1 MASLSARALA
11 SALGNWRGL
20 SAAPVYSALADRIR
34 LLVLDGRLALGT
46 RLPAERELATHL
58 SLSRTTISAA
68 YAELRESGYL
78 ESLRGSGSVVRL
90 PSRGAAPHDLIA
102 PPEFLDFS
110 QATLPAVPQVAVAAE
125 RAAALLP
132 SYLGVSGFDPLGLRA
147 LRQALADRYTARGLP
162 TDADQLMITIG
173 AQHAIGLVARTV
185 LSRGDRALIES
196 PTYPHASES
205 LRAHGA
211 RLVPVAVTTDEGW
224 DELGLEQAL
233 QRTSPTLGYLMPDFH
248 NPTGRSMPA
257 DQRRRVA
264 ALAAL
269 HGTTLIVDETMGELG
284 FRDLRI
290 DAPLTPPF
298 AASAPEEAAA
308 RIVTI
313 GSVGKTVWGGL
324 RLGWIRADHELI
336 QRIARVRYSSD
347 LGTPVLDQLVVLE
360 LLGQYDRILAER
372 RAYLRAGRDHLRA
385 RLSDRL
391 PTWELP
397 EPDGG
402 LTLWINIGVPLSS
415 QLALAAR
422 NEGLVIAAGPRFGM
436 NGVFERFLR
445 VPFSHPPALI
455 DRAVDA
461 LAAAWSGVT
470 RHPIALGQEDLA
482 EVV

>member
-1 MASLSARALA
+1 MVNLSARALA
-11 SALGNWRGL
+11 SALGGWRGL
-20 SAAPVYSALADRIR
+20 PGSPAYAALADRIR

-46 RLPAERELATHL
+46 RLPAERELAAQL

-68 YAELRESGYL
+68 YAELRDSGYL

-90 PSRGAAPHDLIA
+90 PSRAAVPLETIA

-110 QATLPAVPQVAVAAE
+110 KATLPAVPAVAAAAE

-132 SYLGVSGFDPLGLRA
+132 SYLGESGFDPIGLRA

-162 TDADQLMITIG
+162 TDADELMITVG
-173 AQHAIGLVARTV
+173 AQHAIGLLART
-185 LSRGDRALIES
+185 LLARGDRALVES
-196 PTYPHASES
+196 PTYPHASEA
-205 LRAHGA
+205 LRHNGA

-224 DELGLEQAL
+224 DEPSLEQAF

-248 NPTGRSMPA
+248 NPTGRSMSA
-257 DQRRRVA
+257 QLRERTA
-264 ALAAL
+264 ALAAQQ
-269 HGTTLIVDETMGELG
+269 GTTIIADETMGELG
-284 FRDLRI
+284 FTDLSVG
-290 DAPLTPPF
+290 APLTSPF
-298 AASAPEEAAA
+298 AVHGRA
-308 RIVTI
+308 VTV

-324 RLGWIRADHELI
+324 RVGWIRADRELI
-336 QRIARVRYSSD
+336 QRVARLRYSSD
-347 LGTPVLDQLVVLE
+347 LGTPILDQLIVLD
-360 LLGQYDRILAER
+360 LLDDYDRILADR
-372 RAYLRAGRDHLRA
+372 RAYLRAGRDHLLA
-385 RLSDRL
+385 RLRQRL
-391 PTWELP
+391 PEWTLP

-402 LTLWINIGVPLSS
+402 LTLWVNLGAPVSS

-445 VPFSHPPALI
+445 VPYSHPPELI

-461 LAAAWSGVT
+461 LAAAWSGVG
-470 RHPIALGQEDLA
+470 RHPLALGQEDLA